1 MAADIAGIVVL
12 ILVSAF
18 FAIAEISIVA
28 ARRVKLDVLLEQ
40 GNQRAEQV
48 LVLQKD
54 SGAFFAAI
62 QIGMNAIAILGGIV
76 GESTFTPIIQQW
88 LGLLYQGEH
97 LASISFALSF
107 LLVTSLFILFADLI
121 PMRIGMA
128 LPERVAMKVVQPM
141 VICLAMLKPLVRFFD
156 SLSGMILRLLQIP
169 TERVENVTAQDVV
182 AIVDA
187 GAASGSIASHEHRM
201 IGRVFELESRNLMS
215 VMTLRDD
222 IAFFDRH
229 DDPDTIRRTVIE
241 EPHNFYLVCQQ
252 GLDNIRGIVESKRLL
267 KQVLSDQLSA
277 ISDDMID
284 PDVLYLPDSL
294 NIAEA
299 LEAFK
304 RQAQPFAVVLNE
316 YSLVVGIVTL
326 KDLVAVVMDGLPGSD
341 DNPMIVPRGNGSWL
355 IDGATAIMDIE
366 QSTGIARFSEPEN
379 YETVA
384 GFMMHRLKRLPALT
398 DTVVY
403 DGFTFEVV
411 DMEQLKITKLL
422 LTKNTAS

>member
-229 DDPDTIRRTVIE
+229 DDSDTIRRTVIE

-366 QSTGIARFSEPEN
+366 QATGIARFSEPEN
-379 YETVA
+379 YETVV